1 MEPIQQS
8 VVAQWNELQ
17 LQVIREGGPAPT
29 PTTYQLHL
37 ANSAI
42 YDAYAALSPTASG
55 HYSEIETSLENNDAN
70 LAEAISYAAFTA
82 MSQLHPERAADFEAF
97 LIDLGYD
104 PANVSTDPDT
114 AAGLGNL
121 AAQNVFAARADD
133 GSNFENDFADT
144 TGFVPVN
151 EADPTSDRAPG
162 GENFDPNQW
171 QPLREPNGTLT
182 DENGIP
188 IFDNNDPSTFNDQ
201 QALTPHW
208 GGVDGF
214 ALTSGDQF
222 RPPAP
227 PQLGDFSE
235 YVDGLG
241 NVTTGDAAYRAQ
253 IGEVLE
259 ISANLTD
266 EQKLIAEYWANG
278 PRGETPPG
286 HWFQIAQDLALRDG
300 HGNAQD
306 AEMFFALSTAIFD
319 AGIATWEAKYTYTY
333 IRPYSA
339 IRDLFFDQEIQAW
352 GGPNQ
357 GTQTILGQ
365 NWLPYQDV
373 TAPTPPFPEFVSGH
387 STFSAAAARTL
398 AAYLGSDAYYDGTSL
413 SNYDLDGVEGLDL
426 LGEFVTSD
434 LTFENR
440 ADGGDPIVLR
450 WETLTEAAQEAGQSR
465 IFGGIHI
472 QDGNLFGL
480 QVGEQVAANAQARWS
495 ALFTNGGSDF
505 TTLSDDGA
513 LALAGAGNDS
523 VVGGAG
529 DDTIEGGAGDDVL
542 AAGDGNDFVLG
553 DDGAD
558 RIGGGL
564 GNDTIDGGA
573 GDDVIGAG
581 RGDDIAAGG
590 DGNDV
595 VSAGAGNDTLGGGAG
610 NDSMSGSF
618 GNDSIDAGDGD
629 DIVGGGTGQDT
640 ILGGVGN
647 DQIGGGEGD
656 DDIFGGDGDDFL
668 AGGGRDDII
677 DGGAGNDTINGGA
690 GNDDMSGGEG
700 ADLFVFNEFVAG
712 DFDLITDFEVGID
725 SFFIRVDDLDN
736 GGNGLQGFVDA
747 LGIVDTVAGAQFN
760 VNGND
765 VLVEAV
771 LAADLTLDSFTFL

>member
-17 LQVIREGGPAPT
+17 LLVIREGGPAPT

-37 ANSAI
+37 ANAAI
-42 YDAYAALSPTASG
+42 YDAYAALAPSASG
-55 HYSEIETSLENNDAN
+55 HYSDIETSLENNDAN
-70 LAEAISYAAFTA
+70 LAEAISYAAFTV
-82 MSQLHPERAADFEAF
+82 MSQLHPARAADFEAF
-97 LIDLGYD
+97 LVELGYD

-121 AAQNVFAARADD
+121 AAQNVFAARAND
-133 GSNFENDFADT
+133 GSNAANGFADT

-182 DENGIP
+182 DDNGIP
-188 IFDNNDPSTFNDQ
+188 IFDNDDPSTFKDQ
-201 QALTPHW
+201 RALTPHW
-208 GGVDGF
+208 GGVDSF
-214 ALTSGDQF
+214 ALDSNDQF

-241 NVTTGDAAYRAQ
+241 NVTTGDQAYRDQ
-253 IGEVLE
+253 VTEVLE

-339 IRDLFFDQEIQAW
+339 IRDLFFDQEVQAW

-365 NWLPYQDV
+365 EWLPYQNV

-387 STFSAAAARTL
+387 STFSTAAARTL
-398 AAYLGSDAYYDGTSL
+398 AAYLGSDVYYDGTSV
-413 SNYDLDGVEGLDL
+413 SNYDLDGVAGADL
-426 LGEFVTSD
+426 IGEFITSE
-434 LTFENR
+434 LTFEDR

-450 WETLTEAAQEAGQSR
+450 WNTLSEAAQEAGQSR

-480 QVGEQVAANAQARWS
+480 QVGEQVAASAQERWS
-495 ALFTNGGSDF
+495 ALFSNGGSSL
-505 TTLSDDGA
+505 TTLSDAGE

-523 VVGGAG
+523 VAGGAG
-529 DDTIEGGAGDDVL
+529 DDTIEGGSGDDVL
-542 AAGDGNDFVLG
+542 AASAGNDVVFG
-553 DDGAD
+553 EAGND

-564 GNDTIDGGA
+564 GDDTIDGGA

-581 RGDDIAAGG
+581 QGNDIVEGG
-590 DGNDV
+590 DGNDLI
-595 VSAGAGNDTLGGGAG
+595 SGGAG
-610 NDSMSGSF
+610 DDTLNGGADNDSISGSF
-618 GNDSIDAGDGD
+618 GSDSIDAGAGD
-629 DIVGGGTGQDT
+629 DVIGGGAGRDT
-640 ILGGVGN
+640 IEGGAGDDV
-647 DQIGGGEGD
+647 IGGGEGD
-656 DDIFGGDGDDFL
+656 DDLFGSDGNDFI
-668 AGGGRDDII
+668 AGGGRNDFIL
-677 DGGAGNDTINGGA
+677 GGAGDDTINGGA
-690 GNDDMSGGEG
+690 GNDIMSGGEG
-700 ADLFVFNEFVAG
+700 ADVFVFNEFVAG
-712 DFDLITDFEVGID
+712 SFENITDFEAGVD
-725 SFFIRVDDLDN
+725 TVFIRVDGLDN
-736 GGNGLQGFVDA
+736 GGNGLQGYLDA
-747 LGIVDTVAGAQFN
+747 LGIVDTDQGAQFT
-760 VNGND
+760 VNDNG
-765 VLVEAV
+765 VLFVDV

>member
-1 MEPIQQS
+1 MQITQQS

-17 LQVIREGGPAPT
+17 LQVIREGSPAPT
-29 PTTYQLHL
+29 PTTYQLHIV
-37 ANSAI
+37 SAAV
-42 YDAYAALSPTASG
+42 YDAYAALSPSASG
-55 HYSEIETSLENNDAN
+55 HYSDIATSLANTEENK
-70 LAEAISYAAFTA
+70 AEAVSFAAYTA
-82 MSQLHPERAADFEAF
+82 LVDLYPERTADFDALMQE
-97 LIDLGYD
+97 LGYN
-104 PANVSTDPDT
+104 PATASTDPET
-114 AAGLGNL
+114 PAGLGTL
-121 AAQNVFAARADD
+121 AAQNVFAAREND
-133 GSNFENDFADT
+133 GSNSENGFTDT

-162 GENFDPNQW
+162 GENFDPNHW

-182 DENGIP
+182 DGNGIP
-188 IFDNNDPSTFNDQ
+188 IFDNNDPSTFDDQ

-227 PQLGDFSE
+227 PELGDFSE
-235 YVDGLG
+235 YTDGLG
-241 NVTTGDAAYRAQ
+241 NVTTADQAYRNQ
-253 IGEVLE
+253 IGQVLE

-266 EQKLIAEYWANG
+266 EQKVIAEYWANG

-286 HWFQIAQDLALRDG
+286 HWFQIAQDLALREG
-300 HGNAQD
+300 HGIDQD
-306 AEMFFALSTAIFD
+306 AEMFFALSTAILD

-387 STFSAAAARTL
+387 STFSMAAARTL
-398 AAYLGSDAYYDGTSL
+398 AAYLGSDTYYDGTSL
-413 SNYDLDGVEGLDL
+413 SNYDLDGVAGIDM
-426 LGEFVTSD
+426 LGEFVTTE
-434 LTFENR
+434 LTFESR

-450 WETLTEAAQEAGQSR
+450 WDTLTEAAQEAGISR
-465 IFGGIHI
+465 IYGGIHI
-472 QDGNLFGL
+472 QDGNLRGL
-480 QVGEQVAANAQARWS
+480 EVGESVAENAQVRWS
-495 ALFTNGGSDF
+495 ALFSNGGSDF
-505 TTLSDDGA
+505 TTLSDDGG

-523 VVGGAG
+523 VQGGAG

-542 AAGDGNDFVLG
+542 AASDGNDVVLG
-553 DDGAD
+553 EAGND

-564 GNDTIDGGA
+564 GNDVIDGGA

-581 RGDDIAAGG
+581 QGDDIAVGG

-595 VSAGAGNDTLGGGAG
+595 VSGGAG
-610 NDSMSGSF
+610 NDRLAGGNDNDSISGSF
-618 GNDSIDAGDGD
+618 GGDSIDAGDGD
-629 DIVGGGTGQDT
+629 DLIGGGTGQDT
-640 ILGGVGN
+640 IEAGAGDDLV
-647 DQIGGGEGD
+647 GGGEGD
-656 DDIFGGDGDDFL
+656 DDIFGGDGNDFL
-668 AGGGRDDII
+668 AGGSRDDII

-690 GNDDMSGGEG
+690 GSDLMAGGEG
-700 ADLFVFNEFVAG
+700 ADLFVFNAFVDG
-712 DFDLITDFEVGID
+712 DFDLITDFEVGVD
-725 SFFIRVDDLDN
+725 RFLIRVNDLDN

-765 VLVEAV
+765 VLLEAV
-771 LAADLTLDSFTFL
+771 LASNLTLDSFTFL